1 MKRQIALTIS
11 FILLMSCGGNRWNE
25 IRTDD
30 GYNLV
35 IQKKGQTLGYTS
47 ASGVTIIT
55 KDGYAF
61 KDMNRNGSLEPY
73 EDWRLPAEERAT
85 DLASRL
91 SVEEIAGLMLY
102 SSHQSVPAESWSGL
116 YDGKPFLESSATSSD
131 LTDNQ
136 KKFLTEDNLRAVLV
150 TSVESPSAA
159 AVWNWWNPVPSA
171 PPSSLWS
178 NTAIPS

>member
-1 MKRQIALTIS
+1 MTIEEFTKIYSYQKDIDVFANNLAIS
-11 FILLMSCGGNRWNE
+11 FILLVSCGGNRWDE
-25 IRTDD
+25 IRTDN

-47 ASGVTIIT
+47 VSGVTIIT

-73 EDWRLPAEERAT
+73 EDWRLPAEERAS

-116 YDGKPFLESSATSSD
+116 YDVVGSRWIGVKL
-131 LTDNQ
+131 
-136 KKFLTEDNLRAVLV
+136 
-150 TSVESPSAA
+150 
-159 AVWNWWNPVPSA
+159 
-171 PPSSLWS
+171 
-178 NTAIPS
+178 